1 MKLGTS
7 QAAQVLTGVPVRG
20 IMQGKNGTGE
30 DGGHGRRARPSGRID
45 CGTLKRYSPINE
57 SPGAAATASLAKIED
72 RFTILAAITTT
83 HDGPDAA
90 SEATKMLCQA
100 HQLGADAHEVSFQD
114 GGRGGKGSRRG
125 CERSSRLARGGRAAG
140 AVSNFSDRRRPRV
153 GGRGRG
159 AALPGQGYVE
169 FTTQPEHCYHI
180 RAQ

>member
-72 RFTILAAITTT
+72 RFIILAAITTT
-83 HDGPDAA
+83 HDGPVWVDVA
-90 SEATKMLCQA
+90 EAPPCPDRGMWSSLRNRSTA
-100 HQLGADAHEVSFQD
+100 ITFVRSD
-114 GGRGGKGSRRG
+114 GSHFP
-125 CERSSRLARGGRAAG
+125 L
-140 AVSNFSDRRRPRV
+140 
-153 GGRGRG
+153 
-159 AALPGQGYVE
+159 
-169 FTTQPEHCYHI
+169 
-180 RAQ
+180 